1 MVWRKSKGQRPTLRE
16 RTREAQ
22 VDVES
27 EAEAN
32 RRRRAAGWAGSGR
45 WDSSPVHS
53 DTWSV

>member
-32 RRRRAAGWAGSGR
+32 RRRRAAGWAGSSR
-45 WDSSPVHS
+45 WDSDPVHS